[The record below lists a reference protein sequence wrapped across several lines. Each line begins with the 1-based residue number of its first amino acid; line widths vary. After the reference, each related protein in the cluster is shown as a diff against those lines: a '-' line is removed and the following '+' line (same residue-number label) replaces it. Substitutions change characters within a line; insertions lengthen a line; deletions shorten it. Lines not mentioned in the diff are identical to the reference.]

1 MTVSESELHRVSVLL
16 TAEVLD
22 LLGMI
27 RSDKTLNRS
36 QAIEMCL
43 HAGLTSL
50 RIVKKGHKFHRKS
63 NPGQPKKSILKR
75 PKPEFH
81 AKPD

>member
-1 MTVSESELHRVSVLL
+1 MSESELHRVSVLL
-16 TAEVLD
+16 TPEMLE

-27 RSDKTLNRS
+27 SSEKNLNRS
-36 QAIEMCL
+36 RAIEMCL

-50 RIVKKGHKFHRKS
+50 RIVKRGHRFDKRS
-63 NPGQPKKSILKR
+63 NPGQPKKAVLKR
-75 PKPEFH
+75 RKPEIH

>member
-1 MTVSESELHRVSVLL
+1 MSKPELHRVSVLL
-16 TAEVLD
+16 TPEVLD

-27 RSDKTLNRS
+27 RSKKNLNRS

-50 RIVKKGHKFHRKS
+50 RIVKKGHKFHQKS
-63 NPGQPKKSILKR
+63 NPGQPKKVLSR
-75 PKPEFH
+75 RKPEIH
-81 AKPD
+81 AKQD

>member
-1 MTVSESELHRVSVLL
+1 MIESELHRVSVLL
-16 TAEVLD
+16 TPETLQM
-22 LLGMI
+22 LGMI
-27 RSDKTLNRS
+27 SSDKNLNRS

-50 RIVKKGHKFHRKS
+50 RIVKRGHKFHQRL
-63 NPGQPKKSILKR
+63 NPGQPKKAILKR
-75 PKPEFH
+75 KKPEIE